1 MCNGV
6 PQGSI
11 LGPLFSVFFSNLPAA
26 TKHCS
31 LNMYADD
38 MTIYHSAKDPSEVR
52 ETLEEDLCDI
62 QSWIDENKLRLNVA
76 KTQLMVLYR
85 KGMRQFAQRV
95 SVIHHGVHIA
105 QQKWVKYLGMVIDEN
120 LNWDKHITKVKCFA
134 NLALI
139 RRAGS
144 YLPTTVKK
152 CLYNALVL
160 PHFDYCSVNCLEL
173 LQSRSFDMSAESANL
188 AARIILNNYSK

>member
-1 MCNGV
+1 
-6 PQGSI
+6 
-11 LGPLFSVFFSNLPAA
+11 
-26 TKHCS
+26 
-31 LNMYADD
+31 
-38 MTIYHSAKDPSEVR
+38 
-52 ETLEEDLCDI
+52 
-62 QSWIDENKLRLNVA
+62 
-76 KTQLMVLYR
+76 
-85 KGMRQFAQRV
+85 MRQFAQGV
-95 SVIHHGVHIA
+95 SDIHHCVHIA